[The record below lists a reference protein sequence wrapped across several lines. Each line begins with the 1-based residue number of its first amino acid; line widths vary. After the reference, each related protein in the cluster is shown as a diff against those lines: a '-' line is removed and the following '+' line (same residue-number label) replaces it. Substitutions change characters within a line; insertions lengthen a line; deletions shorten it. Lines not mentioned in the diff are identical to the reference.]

1 MQKGISVWLDVPVEA
16 LAHRISAVGTGSRPL
31 LNHDSGDAY
40 KKVGYLSSMQKILGS
55 KINI

>member
-40 KKVGYLSSMQKILGS
+40 KKVSHLSSMLKILS
-55 KINI
+55 KINT